1 MVNLF
6 MTNRFF
12 IPTILLLIL
21 TSCSNKISNSE
32 SLNDYPTNITTVSD
46 TIFIEKESSKLSSV
60 KVLNGIDVLAKMDFS
75 VLKGKRVGL
84 ITNQTGVNSQLKS
97 TLDILYEAPNVNL
110 VALFGPEHGV
120 RGNVEAGESINSY
133 TDVYTNLPVYSLYGK
148 NRKPTKDMLNN
159 VDVLVYDI
167 QDIGVRSYTF
177 ISSMGLA
184 MEAASENGIEFVVL
198 DRPNPLG
205 GIKVEGNIVETEF
218 ISFIGQFPIPYVYGL
233 TCGELAKLLVGENFL
248 SVNTNFKLTVIPME
262 NWEREMVWEDTNLD
276 WIPTSPHIPNSLSAY
291 YYPMTGILG
300 ELRNAISIGVG
311 YTLPFQI
318 VGAEWID
325 SKILSDTLN
334 ALKLPGL
341 FFTPITFKP
350 YYSFGKNKTLNG
362 VQIFITGYNLA
373 DLVKT
378 QFYVLHTLKE
388 LYPNKNLFNLSSK
401 SEVRMFNKAIGT
413 DQIMNFYNQNSSL
426 KDLVQ
431 FLDKDKANF
440 KKLSKKYYL
449 YN

>member
-1 MVNLF
+1 

-12 IPTILLLIL
+12 ILTILLLIL
-21 TSCSNKISNSE
+21 TSCSNRISKSE
-32 SLNDYPTNITTVSD
+32 SLNDYSTNVVTVSD
-46 TIFIEKESSKLSSV
+46 TVYLEKENSNFDNV
-60 KVLNGIDVLAKMDFS
+60 KVLPGIDVLAKRTFS
-75 VLKGKRVGL
+75 ILEGKRVGL
-84 ITNQTGVNSQLKS
+84 ITNQTGVNNELKS
-97 TLDILYEAPNVNL
+97 TLDILHESPNVNL

-120 RGNVEAGESINSY
+120 RGNVEAGESIKSY

-148 NRKPTKDMLNN
+148 NRKPTKKMLKNI
-159 VDVLVYDI
+159 DVLVYDI

-205 GIKVEGNIVETEF
+205 GVKVEGNIVEKEF

-233 TCGELAKLLVGENFL
+233 TCGELAKLLVGENLLKLNPSF
-248 SVNTNFKLTVIPME
+248 NLTVIPME
-262 NWEREMVWEDTNLD
+262 NWKREMVWEDTNLN
-276 WIPTSPHIPNSLSAY
+276 WIPTSPHIPNAVSAY

-300 ELRNAISIGVG
+300 ELRNVISIGVG

-325 SKILSDTLN
+325 SKIFTDRLN
-334 ALKLPGL
+334 SLRLPGL

-362 VQIFITGYNLA
+362 SQIFITNYHLA

-378 QFYVLHTLKE
+378 QFYILYTLKE
-388 LYPNKNLFNLSSK
+388 LYPNKNLFDLSSK
-401 SEVRMFNKAIGT
+401 NEVRMFNKAIGT
-413 DQIMNFYNQNSSL
+413 GEIEHLYNENGSVEEL
-426 KDLVQ
+426 IK
-431 FLDKDKANF
+431 FLDKDKINF
-440 KKLSKKYYL
+440 KNLSKKYYL